1 MTTTVKYVSAYDQR
15 VMLIKDTLKAHSKL
29 SEKASFELAEHVLN
43 ALNHIP
49 EKVR

>member
-1 MTTTVKYVSAYDQR
+1 MTTAVKYVSAYDHR
-15 VMLIKDTLKAHSKL
+15 LNLIKETLSNHSKL
-29 SEKASFELAEHVLN
+29 GEKASAELAERILD

>member
-1 MTTTVKYVSAYDQR
+1 MTTTAKYVSAYDR
-15 VMLIKDTLKAHSKL
+15 KVALIKDTLKAHSKL
-29 SEKASFELAEHVLN
+29 SDRASFELAELVLD

>member
-1 MTTTVKYVSAYDQR
+1 MTATVKYMSTYDRR

-29 SEKASFELAEHVLN
+29 SDKASFELAEHVLD